1 MGRIYGRQCTLTL
14 LVDDETPV
22 ALPYCEE
29 TGLYYY
35 GARYL
40 DPRYSRWLSS
50 DPALSEYMSGTKTG
64 MGGAYNSVNLNLYHY
79 AGNNPVKYKDP
90 DGKIIETAWDIGF
103 TAVDV
108 GIAIYKSTKGDNS
121 GWIDVGIDAAAI
133 IIPGVPA
140 GLSKID
146 DAVKIAKNADKV
158 GNATRVADKIVD
170 TTKVVGKFD
179 NVTKV
184 TDKANDL
191 HRPYIRK
198 STREAVENAAQKN
211 AKGQFVDPNTGKIIE
226 ASMI

>member
-1 MGRIYGRQCTLTL
+1 
-14 LVDDETPV
+14 
-22 ALPYCEE
+22 
-29 TGLYYY
+29 
-35 GARYL
+35 
-40 DPRYSRWLSS
+40 
-50 DPALSEYMSGTKTG
+50 MSGSKAG

-158 GNATRVADKIVD
+158 SDATRVADKIVD
-170 TTKVVGKFD
+170 KTKVVGKFD

-226 ASMI
+226 GKYDLGHKRGHEFRTEKAKAREEGLTQGQFNDRMNNPELYQIEDPHSNRGHKFEEP